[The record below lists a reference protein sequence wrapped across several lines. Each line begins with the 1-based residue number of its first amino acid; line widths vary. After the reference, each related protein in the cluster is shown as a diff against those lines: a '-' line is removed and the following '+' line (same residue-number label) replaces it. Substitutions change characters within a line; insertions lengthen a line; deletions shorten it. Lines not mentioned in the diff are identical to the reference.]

1 MATRNRSG
9 RNIVSSNPN
18 GSKVAYARY
27 LAIEKSKLLGKYN
40 SKIVDCITSACSIQA
55 VKSVEIRFGFDN

>member
-1 MATRNRSG
+1 MATRNGSG

-27 LAIEKSKLLGKYN
+27 LAIEKAKSLGKYN

-55 VKSVEIRFGFDN
+55 IKLVEIRFGLSN

>member
-1 MATRNRSG
+1 MATRNRAG

-27 LAIEKSKLLGKYN
+27 LSIEKARSMGKYN
-40 SKIVDCITSACSIQA
+40 AKIVDCITSACSIQA
-55 VKSVEIRFGFDN
+55 IKSVEIRFGLS